1 MESRQKILELVSRFE
16 ILPAGHQDELRSWLA
31 DLNFALNEIFGPDSN
46 YIQYLKYIQFQPE
59 VIYVTDNEREGRWKQ
74 GVTQVDNLLHVIL
87 NDPKLSD
94 RIILNPD
101 VIVQEDASS
110 EDRVQQSLEEFKES
124 AARQMLSIV
133 AMDGAIEEPPHVDD
147 AKSPRLLD
155 QGSLKQEDGPVLAQ
169 NGTQNAMRILCVA
182 GSNALI
188 NDEVQ
193 KFLSELPAEVM
204 PIPGAVGQE
213 SLIDRLSKCTAAQFA
228 VFILSADYH
237 YYSKSQ
243 RPVDGAIMASQEAVF
258 ELGYLVAKF
267 SRRKI
272 VVLYEEIENFM
283 RPTEFFDLF
292 YVPVTANGAWK
303 NEVLRRIKGNQSIE
317 TALNLS
323 SENRLNA

>member
-16 ILPAGHQDELRSWLA
+16 ILPAGHQDELRSWLV

-46 YIQYLKYIQFQPE
+46 YIQYLNYIQFQPD
-59 VIYVTDNEREGRWKQ
+59 VLFVTDNEREHRWNQ

-87 NDPKLSD
+87 NDPKVSD
-94 RIILNPD
+94 QIIFDPD
-101 VIVQEDASS
+101 FIVQEDASS

-124 AARQMLSIV
+124 AVRQMQSIFPV
-133 AMDGAIEEPPHVDD
+133 EEEFKEPLRVDVT
-147 AKSPRLLD
+147 KSSRLLD
-155 QGSLKQEDGPVLAQ
+155 QGSFKQEDGPVLVQ

-182 GSNALI
+182 GSNVLI

-213 SLIDRLSKCTAAQFA
+213 SLIDRLNKCTAAQFA

-243 RPVDGAIMASQEAVF
+243 RPVDGAVMASQEAVF

-272 VVLYEEIENFM
+272 VVLYEETENFM

-303 NEVLRRIKGNQSIE
+303 GEVLRRIKGNHSFEI
-317 TALNLS
+317 ALNLS
-323 SENRLNA
+323 VENGPST